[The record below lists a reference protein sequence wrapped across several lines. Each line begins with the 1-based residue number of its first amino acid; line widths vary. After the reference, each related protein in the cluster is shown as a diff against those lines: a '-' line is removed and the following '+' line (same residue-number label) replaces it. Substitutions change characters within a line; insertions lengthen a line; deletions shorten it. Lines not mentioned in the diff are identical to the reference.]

1 MAKKVKDGQLNIK
14 LWYFL
19 KPDKGLLF
27 LLALTGTIFN
37 IGLVLIPVFEG
48 WLVQCLF
55 DIFGKNKVFL
65 DMLRLVL
72 YYLLAMIVVQ
82 ITRYLKRMYV
92 RKIANNMV
100 VRMRDS
106 LYVGILKKSLSR
118 SDVGQLVTRASMDVE
133 IVAEGTR
140 KTLTEIFDTG
150 VLLISFAITMF
161 IYDWIIALIA
171 LFFTPIACFIAEI
184 LKKVVY
190 KHVSLYKLSQETLS
204 NATYDRITNASLY
217 RVYGS
222 DKIKNAEYQKN
233 VKDYEKK
240 SVLSNVWENTLQPI
254 YNVIAMIGVIFIIYL
269 GGRNFLGIGFRAW
282 DIAIFTTFI
291 SCYTK
296 VADKS
301 SKVARL
307 FNSVQKSQVSWKRLK
322 NLLILGDG
330 EFLQKELEF
339 NKKPVYLTVNG
350 VNCSY
355 QYGKTIL
362 DDVSFTASSGQ
373 IIGVTGAVASG
384 KSTLGKLLLGELE
397 YNGSITLFDK
407 ELKDLTDVE
416 KATYISY
423 LGHNPELFSDTI
435 LENVAMGKD
444 VDLAHYLEIVKISQE
459 VSEMTGG
466 VNTKIGSDGNRLS
479 GGQKARVALART
491 LCHAKNII
499 ILDDPFSAVDKNTE
513 AQILS
518 DIKKEFSDRLII
530 LISHRITA
538 FSSLDK
544 VLWIDEGKV
553 RVGSHDE
560 LYQSVE
566 DYRALYDIQRGLN
579 NV

>member
-1 MAKKVKDGQLNIK
+1 MAKKVKDGQQNIK

-190 KHVSLYKLSQETLS
+190 KHVSEYKLSQETLS

-222 DKIKNAEYQKN
+222 DRIKNAEYQKN

-444 VDLAHYLEIVKISQE
+444 ADLAHYLEIVKISQE

>member
-1 MAKKVKDGQLNIK
+1 MAKKVKDGQQNIK

-190 KHVSLYKLSQETLS
+190 KHVSEYKLSQETLS

-459 VSEMTGG
+459 VSEMTGD

>member
-106 LYVGILKKSLSR
+106 LYVGILKRSLSR

-190 KHVSLYKLSQETLS
+190 KHVSQYKLSQETLS

-222 DKIKNAEYQKN
+222 DNIKNTEYEKY

-269 GGRNFLGIGFRAW
+269 GGRNFLGIGFRVW

-322 NLLILGDG
+322 NLLVLGDAG
-330 EFLQKELEF
+330 FLQNELEF
-339 NKKPVYLTVNG
+339 NQKPVYLTVNC

-355 QYGKTIL
+355 KYGKTIL
-362 DDVSFTASSGQ
+362 KDLSFSASSGQ

-397 YNGSITLFDK
+397 YNGSITLFNK
-407 ELKDLTDVE
+407 ELRDLTDVE

-423 LGHNPELFSDTI
+423 LGHNPELFSDTV

-459 VSEMTGG
+459 INEMTGG

-491 LCHAKNII
+491 LCHAKNIL

-513 AQILS
+513 AQILA

-538 FSSLDK
+538 FSFLDK

-553 RVGSHDE
+553 TVGSHDE
-560 LYQSVE
+560 LYNSVE

>member
-1 MAKKVKDGQLNIK
+1 MAKKVKDGQQNIK

-190 KHVSLYKLSQETLS
+190 KHVSEYKLSQETLS

-222 DKIKNAEYQKN
+222 DRIKNAEYQKN

>member
-1 MAKKVKDGQLNIK
+1 MAKKVKDGQQNIK

-190 KHVSLYKLSQETLS
+190 KHVSEYKLSQEALS

-435 LENVAMGKD
+435 LENVTMGKD

-459 VSEMTGG
+459 VSEMTGD

>member
-1 MAKKVKDGQLNIK
+1 MAKKVKDGQQNIK
-14 LWYFL
+14 FLYFL

-190 KHVSLYKLSQETLS
+190 KHVSEYKLSQENLS

-222 DKIKNAEYQKN
+222 DRIKNAEYQKN

-444 VDLAHYLEIVKISQE
+444 ADLAHYLEIVKISQE

>member
-1 MAKKVKDGQLNIK
+1 MAKKVKDGQQNIK

-190 KHVSLYKLSQETLS
+190 KHVSQYKLSQEILS

-466 VNTKIGSDGNRLS
+466 INTKIGSDGNRLS

-553 RVGSHDE
+553 TVGSHDE

>member
-1 MAKKVKDGQLNIK
+1 MAKKVKDGQQNIK

-190 KHVSLYKLSQETLS
+190 KHVSEYKLSQEALS

-459 VSEMTGG
+459 VSEMTGD

>member
-1 MAKKVKDGQLNIK
+1 MAKKVKDGQQNIK
-14 LWYFL
+14 LWCFL

-190 KHVSLYKLSQETLS
+190 KHVSEYKLSQEALS

-222 DKIKNAEYQKN
+222 DRIKNAEYQKN

-553 RVGSHDE
+553 TVGSHDE